1 MATWQRQRAQIMEW
15 VTARISQLQ
24 ELPEEVRSFTEV
36 LIGSELLTTDFA
48 GALAL
53 GTWPEVAGAWAA
65 RKAAESD
72 KFGEVSAWVQALLAL
87 VEPLPTGASL
97 GTITGG
103 AGASGSGGATA
114 SAGTGAAGATGSSG
128 TGIVAPAAAV
138 DPNAIAAAIA
148 SALQEK
154 LDAFGE
160 RLSVLEAQRSAAGG
174 AGLQG
179 SGADQACT
187 DLVHEAARLC
197 PQLTNLRNIHP
208 FGKAPMRTLEAHAFD
223 PLVYVLPELR
233 AEECELD
240 ELPAGRKATVEHW
253 RAFVHLLQAWVGE
266 FQRFVKSQVPS
277 FAISDVMVN
286 SFFKKRKRVTFEGEE
301 EEAKA
306 AGGGRGLLPPLNAT
320 RRNHLATLGAGFRT
334 VNEEQLARALRGE
347 LAPED
352 VARPPGA
359 GSPLTSMPS
368 RGPLARIDLL
378 VSPVQRLQQEDEG
391 RLKLKDGELTVV
403 AKKKKKCKDFDEW
416 ERGFLRILCEAPADA
431 RDDLADFMAWSRTI
445 AAEFSFYHFNEF
457 YKHLVWQVQRSTTGI
472 LLDGYDRVW
481 RVYKLQ
487 HGLQEKGAKT
497 KAPRGVPLVPPG
509 EADVPGGW
517 WEDLLADEFIP
528 VWDVLGGPRR
538 HDKAP
543 MTWEIER
550 RAPLPVTQLSP
561 DTWASPSEPWRTRV
575 SARWPELHADILLRA
590 TVEGM
595 EACGTSEGERRCY
608 EEECVWVGCAVPTL
622 TRHAHIVAAA
632 FREWHDVSFLVRC
645 AACGAGWPSEEIAID
660 EPYRV
665 PNYVG
670 QEHME
675 VMREELT
682 RESEAGHIFLAG
694 WRLPLGVIALG
705 MVEKVRKGKV
715 KYRPVSDYSRP
726 ADVGVNAMIELEHDE
741 FTTVKEAYG
750 MLRPGYRMVKVDMEA
765 AYGSVG
771 IASQFWPHQG
781 FEFDGVRWMD
791 ARAPFGNR
799 ALPGIFM
806 RWTRAIMAWMRARGI
821 PTVGYLDDFF
831 CVLETREQAE
841 EAMMLLVEF
850 VTFLDFKVN
859 NAKCEGPSQVLEFL
873 GVLLD
878 TSGEVCTASIDEER
892 IVVVVK
898 QAGALKA
905 QAARE
910 MVARR
915 ALESLLGLLAFCSHV
930 YNGRRVVLER
940 RLVDERHYATDA
952 SGTLGFGGVWERLF
966 FMLSWEDLARL
977 PQRPWFPRRA
987 GCPSS
992 WSINYLELFA
1002 VWWAVMLWGH
1012 RMSGRTVVVR
1022 INNQSAMHQPVYIN
1036 TKDNLLADLLSRLDM
1051 TQFLAEHKAFL
1062 RADIWRQDRDD
1073 WMVCP
1078 VRWAAL
1084 DQDFGPFTVDS
1095 CVAVSRV
1102 HSYCYHN
1109 WSREEDARVQR
1120 FDGHNARGN
1129 LPFSIMVDI
1138 IRNFLRCKRR
1148 QQWGTAACFHVPM
1161 CDGDEDWELVKSLPD
1176 VFRVV
1181 RMWRQGTHL
1190 FTAPDRRGHGKTAWG
1205 PPEELVQELQRE
1217 AERYR
1222 VEALAP
1228 ETRRCYGT
1236 RVRAF
1241 VTFCISFA
1249 CLGCLEPLLPATN
1262 RTLCMFITYCIWFMR
1277 PDTIKN
1283 YLAGMRQLHLQRG
1296 HEWVPVAARH
1306 AVAATLQGVKRC
1318 WGRPPRPVMP
1328 LTLADLAKMA
1338 LLISAHDPR
1347 QEALSAAILVGF
1359 FGLFRKDNL
1368 TTGKA
1373 GAWNTRGALVRDD
1386 VLFHE
1391 DGLVV
1396 WIRVRHS
1403 KTIQCGERHH
1413 WVPLRAVPGS
1423 LLCPVRDQMR
1433 LMERTAGRPGNS
1445 ALFVMEKV
1453 TGRRASVVPMTHDAL
1468 VAGIKSLAE
1477 RVGLDLSS
1485 YAGHSLWR
1493 GGATA
1498 AMRLDVNSIY
1508 IKMQGD

>member
-1 MATWQRQRAQIMEW
+1 
-15 VTARISQLQ
+15 
-24 ELPEEVRSFTEV
+24 
-36 LIGSELLTTDFA
+36 
-48 GALAL
+48 
-53 GTWPEVAGAWAA
+53 
-65 RKAAESD
+65 
-72 KFGEVSAWVQALLAL
+72 
-87 VEPLPTGASL
+87 
-97 GTITGG
+97 
-103 AGASGSGGATA
+103 
-114 SAGTGAAGATGSSG
+114 
-128 TGIVAPAAAV
+128 
-138 DPNAIAAAIA
+138 
-148 SALQEK
+148 
-154 LDAFGE
+154 
-160 RLSVLEAQRSAAGG
+160 
-174 AGLQG
+174 
-179 SGADQACT
+179 
-187 DLVHEAARLC
+187 
-197 PQLTNLRNIHP
+197 
-208 FGKAPMRTLEAHAFD
+208 MRTLEAHAFD

-497 KAPRGVPLVPPG
+497 KAPRGRYLILMEARCRGAAEADCPKGCWWWQGQGQGRRGSWQSYAAGGAEEQLWGPGGGEGGSSGCAGPHGGGGCGAGVGATDSRGAVDAQVGCGPPDVGDGGGVPLVPPG

-930 YNGRRVVLER
+930 VWGLSLYMRRGFNFLAATVGRRMV
-940 RLVDERHYATDA
+940 RLPHQVQ
-952 SGTLGFGGVWERLF
+952 
-966 FMLSWEDLARL
+966 EDLAVLEQVIFFVCARHNIRL
-977 PQRPWFPRRA
+977 
-987 GCPSS
+987 
-992 WSINYLELFA
+992 
-1002 VWWAVMLWGH
+1002 
-1012 RMSGRTVVVR
+1012 
-1022 INNQSAMHQPVYIN
+1022 QPVYIN

-1228 ETRRCYGT
+1228 ETRR
-1236 RVRAF
+1236 
-1241 VTFCISFA
+1241 
-1249 CLGCLEPLLPATN
+1249 
-1262 RTLCMFITYCIWFMR
+1262 
-1277 PDTIKN
+1277 
-1283 YLAGMRQLHLQRG
+1283 
-1296 HEWVPVAARH
+1296 
-1306 AVAATLQGVKRC
+1306 
-1318 WGRPPRPVMP
+1318 
-1328 LTLADLAKMA
+1328 
-1338 LLISAHDPR
+1338 

-1373 GAWNTRGALVRDD
+1373 GAWNTRGAL
-1386 VLFHE
+1386 
-1391 DGLVV
+1391 
-1396 WIRVRHS
+1396 
-1403 KTIQCGERHH
+1403 
-1413 WVPLRAVPGS
+1413 
-1423 LLCPVRDQMR
+1423 MR